1 MTVSVDE
8 FMQQTPVK
16 SRGKPSRLLPFGD
29 QIKTL
34 RGSGYSLQQIVAFL
48 ESNGISSTVPTV
60 SSFIRRHLEKERLTK
75 SRKRKSAKA
84 AA

>member
-8 FMQQTPVK
+8 FMKQTPAK
-16 SRGKPSRLLPFGD
+16 SRGKPSPLRPFED

-34 RGSGYSLQQIVAFL
+34 RGRGYSLQQIVTFL
-48 ESNGISSTVPTV
+48 QSNGIHSTVPTV
-60 SSFIRRHLEKERLTK
+60 SSFIRRHLEKDRPVK
-75 SRKRKSAKA
+75 SRKRKAKA